1 MPPPLPPDRAH
12 WTRVAAEWTAWARAP
27 GHDAFWSY
35 REGFRAF
42 VGRETGDVLEVGCGE
57 GRIARE
63 LTALGHRVTAT
74 DPVPAMVEAAAG
86 ARSAA
91 AYAVAGADRLPFGD
105 GGFDRV
111 VAYNVLMDVED
122 VPAAVAEM
130 ARVLRRPRGEL
141 VVSLVHPFA
150 DRGRFEGDGP
160 EAPFVL
166 TGSYFG
172 RQRFETTFARDG
184 LRMRFAGWS
193 QPLEAYV
200 DALARAGLAI
210 TALREPEPDDPRGL
224 TGPMRPWT
232 RWPLFLWLKARPLP
246 D

>member
-27 GHDAFWSY
+27 GHDVFWSY

-42 VGRETGDVLEVGCGE
+42 VGRGTGDALEVGCGE

-91 AYAVAGADRLPFGD
+91 AYAVASADRLPFGD

-150 DRGRFEGDGP
+150 DRGRFEGNVS

-210 TALREPEPDDPRGL
+210 TALREPGPDAPRGL
-224 TGPMRPWT
+224 AGPMRPWA